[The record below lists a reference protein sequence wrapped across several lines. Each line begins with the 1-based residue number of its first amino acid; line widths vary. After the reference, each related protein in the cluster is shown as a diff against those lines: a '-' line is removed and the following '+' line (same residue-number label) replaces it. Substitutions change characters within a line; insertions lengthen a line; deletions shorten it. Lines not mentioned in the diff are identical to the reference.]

1 MPRRPREMGKDQ
13 RTFQGKEIAP
23 NYEDRLGM
31 AGINIYIY
39 YNIRIY
45 IYMTLYDS
53 MALYTI

>member
-45 IYMTLYDS
+45 MTLYDS